1 MNEENYEI
9 DFSKYRKIKYY
20 IEGYTNN
27 IRPGII
33 LIISGLF
40 LAILLCVLTNP
51 WSLLVSLFI
60 ILYGTY
66 MIIPKFWNKKAKF
79 YKSIHQKFVTEGV
92 LIIGTI
98 INYRLA
104 DRNSHNG
111 LNTISLIGDLTGA
124 TNNHRYASLTNYYV
138 YIVKYTNLSGEECT
152 YETYYVANFN
162 KNYVNRNV
170 LIYCIDNK
178 IIVDSVES
186 TLFESLFNN
195 S

>member
-20 IEGYTNN
+20 IEGYNHN

-33 LIISGLF
+33 LIIMSVF
-40 LAILLCVLTNP
+40 MSILLYFLTSP
-51 WSLLVSLFI
+51 WSLLISLFI
-60 ILYGTY
+60 LLCGTY
-66 MIIPKFWNKKAKF
+66 MIIPKFWVEKAKF
-79 YKSIHQKFVTEGV
+79 HRSIHQKFITEGV

-98 INYRLA
+98 IDYRLA
-104 DRNSHNG
+104 DQVSHHG

-124 TNNHRYASLTNYYV
+124 THNHRYASPTNYYV

-162 KNYVNRNV
+162 PKYVNRNV

-186 TLFESLFNN
+186 TWFESLFDG
-195 S
+195 

>member
-20 IEGYTNN
+20 IEGYNHN

-33 LIISGLF
+33 LIIMGVF
-40 LAILLCVLTNP
+40 LSILLYFLTSP
-51 WSLLVSLFI
+51 WSLLFSTFI
-60 ILYGTY
+60 ILYAIY
-66 MIIPKFWNKKAKF
+66 IIIPKFWVEKAKF
-79 YKSIHQKFVTEGV
+79 HRSIHQRFIREGV

-98 INYRLA
+98 IDYRLA

-124 TNNHRYASLTNYYV
+124 THNHRYASPTNYYV

-152 YETYYVANFN
+152 HETYYVANFN

-170 LIYCIDNK
+170 LIYSIDNK